1 MDFSETFIER
11 FRWIG
16 GHADVLGLLADGAFL
31 AQAAKALAAPF
42 RAGGVTKVAGIEARG
57 FILGTAVA
65 LDLAV
70 GFVPIR
76 KRGAIHPGPKAV
88 VRAAPDWRGNESEL
102 VLQRA
107 AVTPID
113 RVLLVDDW
121 IETASQAL
129 AGRDLIEDCGAQ
141 WAGLTV
147 LVDQAEPANRMILE
161 PFAAVVAFEALPP
174 SVG

>member
-1 MDFSETFIER
+1 
-11 FRWIG
+11 
-16 GHADVLGLLADGAFL
+16 
-31 AQAAKALAAPF
+31 
-42 RAGGVTKVAGIEARG
+42 
-57 FILGTAVA
+57 
-65 LDLAV
+65 
-70 GFVPIR
+70 
-76 KRGAIHPGPKAV
+76 
-88 VRAAPDWRGNESEL
+88 
-102 VLQRA
+102 
-107 AVTPID
+107 
-113 RVLLVDDW
+113 VDDW

>member
-42 RAGGVTKVAGIEARG
+42 RARGVTKVAGIEARG

-76 KRGAIHPGPKAV
+76 KRGSIRAQRRSFEQHPTG
-88 VRAAPDWRGNESEL
+88 AATSRSLYSN
-102 VLQRA
+102 
-107 AVTPID
+107 
-113 RVLLVDDW
+113 
-121 IETASQAL
+121 
-129 AGRDLIEDCGAQ
+129 
-141 WAGLTV
+141 GL
-147 LVDQAEPANRMILE
+147 
-161 PFAAVVAFEALPP
+161 P
-174 SVG
+174 SRR